1 MPELG
6 TCKLSR
12 QPSLRLKQHL
22 AHGWELDGESAGE
35 RGAATRAEER
45 RGGGGGSAPFLGWC
59 AGCAVGVGG
68 GQARGRRRV
77 AAACH
82 HPSEPFAVAAFATT
96 TLNP

>member
-1 MPELG
+1 MIRAGGPAG
-6 TCKLSR
+6 RGSKY
-12 QPSLRLKQHL
+12 L

-35 RGAATRAEER
+35 RGAATRAEVR

-82 HPSEPFAVAAFATT
+82 HPSEPFAVAAFATSQQ
-96 TLNP
+96 PP

>member
-35 RGAATRAEER
+35 RGAATELRAGWNGGAVGVAQLIFWGGAVVVLLVLAAGR
-45 RGGGGGSAPFLGWC
+45 HGGGGG
-59 AGCAVGVGG
+59 
-68 GQARGRRRV
+68 
-77 AAACH
+77 
-82 HPSEPFAVAAFATT
+82 
-96 TLNP
+96 